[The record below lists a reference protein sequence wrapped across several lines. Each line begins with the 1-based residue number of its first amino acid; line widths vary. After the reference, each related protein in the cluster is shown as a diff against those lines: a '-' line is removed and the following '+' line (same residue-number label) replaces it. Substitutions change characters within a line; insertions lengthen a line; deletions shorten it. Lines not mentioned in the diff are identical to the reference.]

1 MVSLAKSAEPS
12 ALQTQMPHPSLAVE
26 TQVLSALP
34 AKKRDLTAP
43 RSDSKE
49 WMHACCLKFRT
60 LISPHHDPEA
70 KRLESVRKKD
80 NAAEQW
86 RLPKR
91 ILLACFVVHSSLSVH
106 LFPWKALRQR
116 CNKILHARCEP
127 IHLGFLMPDALHPT
141 NVPGKSLLLGDP

>member
-12 ALQTQMPHPSLAVE
+12 ALQTQTPDPSLATE
-26 TQVLSALP
+26 TQVLSAPP

-43 RSDSKE
+43 RSGSKE
-49 WMHACCLKFRT
+49 RMHACCLQFHT
-60 LISPHHDPEA
+60 LILPHHDPEA

-91 ILLACFVVHSSLSVH
+91 ILLACFVVRSLLSID

-116 CNKILHARCEP
+116 CDMTLHARCKS
-127 IHLGFLMPDALHPT
+127 IHLGFLMPDAFHPT
-141 NVPGKSLLLGDP
+141 NIPGKSLLLGDP